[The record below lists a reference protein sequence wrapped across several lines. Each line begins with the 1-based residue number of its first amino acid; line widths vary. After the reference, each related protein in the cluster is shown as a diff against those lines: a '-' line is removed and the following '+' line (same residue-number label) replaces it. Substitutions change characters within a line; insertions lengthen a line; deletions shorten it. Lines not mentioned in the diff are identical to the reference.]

1 MQNGKHTDNDPA
13 EYVASPFIWA
23 ISAEA
28 ANSSLMQK
36 RKKRET
42 MEDFKA
48 MISERLGVPAVLL
61 TGESAEE
68 DLAQAKAIL
77 AYKREQE
84 QTRPKSHAEQFKE
97 WFNASQGIEEPD
109 ETAAAFKEIEDAI
122 GINSGA
128 YPSLSDGGEVQN
140 VGDCRTPQEQFK
152 DWFYDVSAYNPRKG
166 EVTRT
171 QVI

>member
-1 MQNGKHTDNDPA
+1 MENA
-13 EYVASPFIWA
+13 EI
-23 ISAEA
+23 
-28 ANSSLMQK
+28 
-36 RKKRET
+36 
-42 MEDFKA
+42 KA

-122 GINSGA
+122 GISSGS

-152 DWFYDVSAYNPRKG
+152 DWFYDVSAYNPHKG
-166 EVTRT
+166 NATRT

>member
-1 MQNGKHTDNDPA
+1 MENA
-13 EYVASPFIWA
+13 EI
-23 ISAEA
+23 
-28 ANSSLMQK
+28 
-36 RKKRET
+36 
-42 MEDFKA
+42 KA
-48 MISERLGVPAVLL
+48 MISERLGVPVCLL
-61 TGESAEE
+61 RGESAEE

-152 DWFYDVSAYNPRKG
+152 DWFYDASAFDPRKDG
-166 EVTRT
+166 NWKTIAFKEIEDAAIRARKETT
-171 QVI
+171 